1 MKANPV
7 AGASQSPCIPRHSE
21 RQEND
26 DKPTLQGDS
35 VTISAAGRV
44 KKKRASKKGSLK
56 NLSAMAGKVFSEPE
70 KPAIRTK
77 EGPHAV
83 ISGCPMYQAGSGA
96 ISFLDHNGFMEIDP
110 ATLEEKI
117 AAPIPYKESPDFH
130 GTSCG
135 DDGTF
140 YYIMQGGTNV
150 RGFKD
155 GAETLRIPVREPW
168 TKVAASGGT
177 IAFGTKNREVMVY
190 GSDGSPR
197 WNFQFPPGKDEK
209 ESWNF
214 LPKEVHNGRDGAVYV
229 KTGDDMY
236 HRVDKDGVT
245 WSYPAGFIRNDQFEK
260 QPPVLSPDG
269 TTLYIQGK
277 NALAA
282 LDEKT
287 GKELWKKELKGFVA
301 APPLIDEKG
310 NLWVLTSEGT
320 IRVLDPAGKEVTSW
334 STGSCPGT
342 VNSARPQVA
351 FAGNG
356 YLCVMADQS
365 NFSVF
370 DRAGNKLLNANCAEI
385 FWDRNYFDSFILTEG
400 GSKAIIIGGARS
412 VGEVALP
419 MSPEQKTEQIMKEQQ
434 DRVAGAPAVEDFDD
448 FIMID
453 DVKMNKKKRHDSDIP

>member
-1 MKANPV
+1 MKAHPV
-7 AGASQSPCIPRHSE
+7 AGISQSPYIPRHSE
-21 RQEND
+21 RQEIEE
-26 DKPTLQGDS
+26 KISLQGDS
-35 VTISAAGRV
+35 VSISAPGKV
-44 KKKRASKKGSLK
+44 KKKPARKKGTMK

-70 KPAIRTK
+70 MPAIRTK
-77 EGPHAV
+77 EGLHAV
-83 ISGCPMYQAGSGA
+83 ISGCPMHQAGNGT
-96 ISFLDHNGFMEIDP
+96 ITFLDHHGLMEVDP

-117 AAPIPYKESPDFH
+117 AAAIPYKESPDFH
-130 GTSCG
+130 GTSCSE
-135 DDGTF
+135 DGTF
-140 YYIMQGGTNV
+140 YYFNQGGSELK
-150 RGFKD
+150 GFKD
-155 GAETLRIPVREPW
+155 GTESLRLPVKEPW
-168 TKVAASGGT
+168 TKVAASNGT

-190 GSDGSPR
+190 GTDGSPR
-197 WNFQFPPGKDEK
+197 WSFQFPPGKDEK
-209 ESWNF
+209 ESWSF

-236 HRVDKDGVT
+236 HRVDRNGVT

-277 NALAA
+277 NALSA

-287 GKELWKKELKGFVA
+287 GKELWKKELTGFVA
-301 APPLIDEKG
+301 APPLIDETG

-334 STGSCPGT
+334 STGSRPGT

-365 NFSVF
+365 TFSVF
-370 DRAGNKLLNANCAEI
+370 DRAGNRLLNANCAEI

-400 GSKAIIIGGARS
+400 GSKAIIIGGSRS
-412 VGEVALP
+412 VGEIALP
-419 MSPEQKTEQIMKEQQ
+419 LTPEQKAEKILKDQQ
-434 DRVAGAPAVEDFDD
+434 ESAAGAPAIEDFDD

-453 DVKMNKKKRHDSDIP
+453 DVKMKKKR